1 MALYQVSDLYPLPF
15 YLLSLIEYL
24 VIIQRDHLLGL
35 IPGLSRIGTNPDT
48 VHTQLRTY
56 TWRSVAVKIWINRG
70 RCAGI
75 IPKCYN
81 SSNDVV
87 TFVAALSI
95 LCLLLVSVEC
105 VLCISLLC
113 SLFCVFFSF
122 FFSVSWSFCAWL
134 TVPVQGDWLEKTR
147 FRYDITCWWGW
158 WILPTHSFTHAMSHV
173 GGNGASRIGWQ
184 QQSSH
189 DHMRSINQTWPPSLI
204 GKEFCMDSLHGLT
217 GIRQFIVPVGL
228 VSV

>member
-1 MALYQVSDLYPLPF
+1 VSDLYLLPF
-15 YLLSLIEYL
+15 YLLSLIKYL

-56 TWRSVAVKIWINRG
+56 TWRSVVVKIWINRG

-113 SLFCVFFSF
+113 SLFCVFFRF
-122 FFSVSWSFCAWL
+122 FFCLVVVLCVVDSSSARWL
-134 TVPVQGDWLEKTR
+134 TGKDSFSIWHNVLMGMMN
-147 FRYDITCWWGW
+147 
-158 WILPTHSFTHAMSHV
+158 PTHSLIHSRHVELLEAMAHPGLDGSSNPV
-173 GGNGASRIGWQ
+173 MTPCALSIRLDLLLSSAKNFAWILCMGWRALGN
-184 QQSSH
+184 
-189 DHMRSINQTWPPSLI
+189 L
-204 GKEFCMDSLHGLT
+204 
-217 GIRQFIVPVGL
+217 
-228 VSV
+228 